1 MCTMIHV
8 NEDKR
13 FLNSK
18 YNVYWLFYTVQ
29 CPLSSRTIR
38 SYNWYWVV
46 ASVSVPKASYDLW
59 SADRISLMV
68 IKFKN
73 FPILQIVPE
82 PLMLRADVVNLLSG
96 LGPRWTNDR
105 TDDIRRFNRRLT
117 TEKNH
122 FWNDHETF
130 LKMAAGL
137 DQWSSIISVSEKH
150 V

>member
-1 MCTMIHV
+1 MGCTRIRV
-8 NEDKR
+8 YNDKG
-13 FLNSK
+13 FLLNI
-18 YNVYWLFYTVQ
+18 LATFRL
-29 CPLSSRTIR
+29 LSVR
-38 SYNWYWVV
+38 SYKWSYYWYRVV

-59 SADRISLMV
+59 SVDGIDLMV

-73 FPILQIVPE
+73 FPILQIVPG
-82 PLMLRADVVNLLSG
+82 PLMSRADVANLLFG

-137 DQWSSIISVSEKH
+137 DQWSSIISFSEKH